1 MQKDQKEIYY
11 ITGKNA
17 NNLKNSP
24 LLENFNKNKI
34 EVLICDDEIDA
45 IIMPMVYEYDKTPIK
60 PATSA
65 EFKEELNQDDFK
77 ELTEKIK
84 EALKDEVKDVRVT
97 SRLNKS
103 ASCLVYDENDP
114 DFATQQI
121 LKQMGQDN
129 LPKILPILEI
139 NPNHE
144 IIKKLKDNNMVLN
157 DVAKVLL
164 GVAKIQ
170 EGITIENT
178 DEFTSIL
185 TSFIQK
191 AI

>member
-1 MQKDQKEIYY
+1 
-11 ITGKNA
+11 
-17 NNLKNSP
+17 
-24 LLENFNKNKI
+24 
-34 EVLICDDEIDA
+34 
-45 IIMPMVYEYDKTPIK
+45 
-60 PATSA
+60 
-65 EFKEELNQDDFK
+65 
-77 ELTEKIK
+77 
-84 EALKDEVKDVRVT
+84 
-97 SRLNKS
+97 
-103 ASCLVYDENDP
+103 LVYDENDP